1 MKQPIELSLQSYMP
15 KTPLL
20 KDDAELR
27 VQLAAAYRLM
37 DRFGWSELTETHI
50 SARLP
55 NTEDYFLLNPYGM
68 MFDEIT
74 ASSLVKVDF
83 TGNIIDN
90 SEWRINPT
98 GFVIHSGVLNGRQD
112 INCVLHTH
120 SPYSTAVSMLECGLL
135 PISQFALQF
144 YNRVA
149 YHDYEGLA
157 LDLSER
163 ERLIKDL
170 GDKNV
175 MVLRNHGLLTVGR
188 TIAEAFTLMF
198 YFEKA
203 CKVQILAQSTGS
215 PLIIPSEDVCN
226 KSMMA
231 QNVDD
236 LGQLKWQALI
246 RMLDREDPSYRD

>member
-1 MKQPIELSLQSYMP
+1 MKQTIELSLQSSMP
-15 KTPLL
+15 KTPLTSNET
-20 KDDAELR
+20 ELR

-55 NTEDYFLLNPYGM
+55 MSEDYFLLNPYGI
-68 MFDEIT
+68 MFHEIT
-74 ASSLVKVDF
+74 ASNLVKVDF
-83 TGNIIDN
+83 KGNILGN
-90 SEWRINPT
+90 SEWMLNPA
-98 GFVIHSGVLNGRQD
+98 GFVIHSAILTGRKD
-112 INCVLHTH
+112 INFVLHTH

-135 PISQFALQF
+135 PASQFALQF
-144 YNRVA
+144 YNRIA
-149 YHDYEGLA
+149 YHDYEGVS
-157 LDLSER
+157 LDLREQ

-175 MVLRNHGLLTVGR
+175 MILRNHGLLTVGR

-203 CKVQILAQSTGS
+203 CEAQILAQSTGS

-226 KSMMA
+226 KSMQQ

-246 RMLDREDPSYRD
+246 RMLDREDPSYRK